1 MAFNYTPLTE
11 TQKLKDMYPKV
22 NDIGNFL
29 KTEVNLSDVKQISQP
44 DFNNILASIPDS
56 GNYYVT
62 NSKGAPS
69 GAATAG

>member
-29 KTEVNLSDVKQISQP
+29 KTKVNLSDVVTIS
-44 DFNNILASIPDS
+44 
-56 GNYYVT
+56 
-62 NSKGAPS
+62 
-69 GAATAG
+69 